1 MRKIFSTIMLVAAAA
16 MTFTSCQKEENYAPE
31 TISATLT
38 MHAGLEQT
46 KTYLDEE
53 NTVLWGKAES
63 VVLGVMAGNAD
74 PKFVTSTSTDAF
86 NGQASASFVFNLN
99 DIAKADSYTIGGVYP
114 ASASKDISNENGEAY
129 KIALPATQNASVD
142 NYDPAAF
149 IMVLKPETVQTIPS
163 TYTASFRRAV
173 ALNKITLTGVK
184 EKISSVEITVP
195 QDKYLAGRRFID
207 LTTGKSGEIYENGGR
222 TNTVKVNAD
231 YPSGSIDV
239 WFTSWGVE
247 LKQGDKLTVKMTSAT
262 KTYTRTITA
271 NENGIKLVEGD
282 LNTLKVNM
290 SSAAEEVLDNLSGEY
305 LIAAVPQNWNL
316 MSGTNGGKYYSHV
329 ASNVKTTA
337 ANVKCS
343 DFYGVANIEEC
354 VWTLAKVDGGYS
366 IKNKATG
373 KYVSYTGSSNEAYVS
388 TTAVP
393 MALTQNA
400 GVTTVESVAVAG
412 RKLQYNASSPR
423 FAFYTTNQTQ
433 LYFIPWVADTT
444 PRIFVSKAEYEVQ
457 AAGGSVE
464 LTYST
469 NSYVEGDVTATVKTG
484 ATMSISSVNVAA
496 GKVTVNYAENTEGK
510 SKAATIVLS
519 YNGAESKEVVI
530 NQAAASTG
538 GAAPVGTILWKE
550 TWGTYTGAVA
560 SYNFSGTTVYGGN
573 TANLKYSVDNTNDKI
588 ESQTAN
594 PITTNNLFFYKSAA
608 SSWTI
613 EGIDLAGAT
622 EVTLKYTVNRTNV
635 AVYYSVD
642 GAAEKRLTASSTSG
656 VNTKT
661 ISNLSGSTLKLRFN
675 KTGTS
680 QNCRIDDISVTVK

>member
-1 MRKIFSTIMLVAAAA
+1 MRKNFSTIMLVAAAA
-16 MTFTSCQKEENYAPE
+16 MTFASCQKEENYAPE

-38 MHAGLEQT
+38 LNTEVEQT

-53 NTVLWGKAES
+53 NTVLWGEAES

-74 PKFVTSTSTDAF
+74 PKFVTSTSTDAY
-86 NGQASASFVFNLN
+86 NGQASASFVFSLN

-114 ASASKDISNENGEAY
+114 ASASKGISNENGEAY
-129 KIALPATQNASVD
+129 KVALPATQNASVD

-149 IMVLKPETVQTIPS
+149 IMVMKPETVQTIPS

-184 EKISSVEITVP
+184 ENISSVEVTVP

-247 LKQGDKLTVKMTSAT
+247 LKPGDKLTVKMTSEA
-262 KTYTRTITA
+262 KIYTRTITA
-271 NENGIKLVEGD
+271 NENGIKFVEGD
-282 LNTLKVNM
+282 LNKLKVNM
-290 SSAAEEVLDNLSGEY
+290 SSAEEEVLDNMSGEY

-469 NSYVEGDVTATVKTG
+469 NSYVEGSVTATVKTG

-530 NQAAASTG
+530 NQAGAQTG
-538 GAAPVGTILWKE
+538 GGSSSQVILSEQFDNSTTADSSTAITSSKFP
-550 TWGTYTGAVA
+550 
-560 SYNFSGTTVYGGN
+560 NFSGQTSKAYTSKYGG
-573 TANLKYSVDNTNDKI
+573 LKLGSSSAVGYITSKSLDLSSSFTVQIDACKYGSDTGNIVVTVGSQEQKI
-588 ESQTAN
+588 SNSQ
-594 PITTNNLFFYKSAA
+594 LAA
-608 SSWTI
+608 
-613 EGIDLAGAT
+613 AGTFKTFTLSFNAAT
-622 EVTLKYTVNRTNV
+622 
-635 AVYYSVD
+635 S
-642 GAAEKRLTASSTSG
+642 SST
-656 VNTKT
+656 VK
-661 ISNLSGSTLKLRFN
+661 IA
-675 KTGTS
+675 TS
-680 QNCRIDDISVTVK
+680 AKRAYIDNVVITRN